1 MPSPPSPCATPAATS
16 SYHARCCSSAPT
28 TRSRG
33 CLPPPA
39 AGPRRPR
46 RRASRRRRHGPAC
59 AWTKPTS
66 ARTRRMACATMG
78 VTAPPCVDIERPHT
92 KGSARV
98 AASRRQQRQGRPGL
112 APYCGQPASRPNQPG
127 LLGSSFR
134 HRCRLVRVPIRL
146 RLLRLHCVCCGDAHV
161 CWLLPHALRWPGG
174 APEADR
180 R

>member
-1 MPSPPSPCATPAATS
+1 MPSHPSPCATPAATS

-46 RRASRRRRHGPAC
+46 RRASLRRRRGAAC
-59 AWTKPTS
+59 AWTTPTS

-112 APYCGQPASRPNQPG
+112 APYCGQPASRANQPG
-127 LLGSSFR
+127 HRIQFSTQVPPRPRAHTTPTAPTALRMLRRRPRLLATSPR
-134 HRCRLVRVPIRL
+134 AAMARCRSRSGPPR
-146 RLLRLHCVCCGDAHV
+146 
-161 CWLLPHALRWPGG
+161 
-174 APEADR
+174 
-180 R
+180 

>member
-46 RRASRRRRHGPAC
+46 RRASRRRRRGPAC

-112 APYCGQPASRPNQPG
+112 ALIAASLPLGPIS
-127 LLGSSFR
+127 LAIGSSFR